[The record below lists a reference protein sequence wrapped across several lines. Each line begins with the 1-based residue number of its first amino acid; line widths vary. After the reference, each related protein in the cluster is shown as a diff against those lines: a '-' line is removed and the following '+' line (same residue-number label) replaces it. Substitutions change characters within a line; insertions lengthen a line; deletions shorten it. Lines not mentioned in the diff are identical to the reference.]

1 MPVSVNI
8 DHALLNDVQNRLGSF
23 QKKAPDVITKAL
35 NRAMNTVAASVT
47 REVRQEYNIKAGDV
61 RSTLNKTRAS
71 KSTLSAI
78 VTSRGQV
85 IPIDRFKVSPKT
97 VQPRRKKPIKIAVK
111 KGSSLRAVK
120 GPFVVNINGIKV
132 FRREGKKRLPVSRV
146 MGPSV
151 PQMIG
156 NEEVRNKINRTG
168 YEIFLSRVDYEINR
182 AIGIGQGLT

>member
-1 MPVSVNI
+1 MPVSVSI
-8 DHALLNDVQNRLGSF
+8 DPTLLHNVQNRLGTF
-23 QKKAPDVITKAL
+23 QRKAPDVVTKAL
-35 NRAMNTVAASVT
+35 NRAMTTVAASIT

-61 RSTLNKTRAS
+61 RNTLSKTRAS

-85 IPIDRFKVSPKT
+85 IPIDRFKVSPRT

-111 KGSSLRAVK
+111 KGNSLRAVK
-120 GPFVVNINGIKV
+120 GPFVVNINGVKV

-168 YEIFLSRVDYEINR
+168 YETFLSRVDYEISR
-182 AIGIGQGLT
+182 VLDRG